1 MTTRRPPTISEE
13 IRQTKPYSSRREE
26 AAVSLVRT
34 ASVVRRC
41 GDALFEAR
49 GLTSQ
54 QYNVLR
60 ILRGAG
66 PRGLKTLEIADRLIE
81 PSPGITRLVDVLEK
95 KKLLVRARCETD
107 RRVVYCKIT
116 ASALTLLAELD
127 APVVETTE
135 RAMEGLTAEELPR
148 LLELLD
154 KIRAG
159 AREAPKGPAS
169 PGQR

>member
-1 MTTRRPPTISEE
+1 MQARRPPTIAEE

-26 AAVSLVRT
+26 AAVALVRT

-41 GDALFEAR
+41 GDALFEAHD
-49 GLTSQ
+49 LTSQ

-66 PRGLKTLEIADRLIE
+66 FKGLPTLEIAERLIE
-81 PSPGITRLVDVLEK
+81 RTPGITRLVDTLER
-95 KKLLVRARCETD
+95 KKLLVRARCAED

-116 ASALTLLAELD
+116 APALALLAELD
-127 APVVETTE
+127 EPVIATTE
-135 RAMEGLTAEELPR
+135 RAMAGLTAEELPR

-159 AREAPKGPAS
+159 AHEAPKGPAS